1 MKISFQGGFVSSTI
15 HLPLLLLSL
24 FFLRRGMNVILFFLF
39 RGCSAVFA
47 TTILGL
53 GLMDV
58 YVNDPKKMN
67 QSELLLEALNL
78 SKLTMQRMAMCL
90 EFGSMALEW
99 VMVKSSI
106 RVCLV
111 LVFSK

>member
-1 MKISFQGGFVSSTI
+1 MYFHGGFVFSTI
-15 HLPLLLLSL
+15 HLPLLLFS
-24 FFLRRGMNVILFFLF
+24 FFS
-39 RGCSAVFA
+39 RGCSAVFT

-53 GLMDV
+53 ELMDM

-67 QSELLLEALNL
+67 QSELLLHALNL

-90 EFGSMALEW
+90 DFESMALEW